1 MVFDQVAIKLPVLG
15 LLFRKMYVARFAEAA
30 NVLIRGGIP
39 VTQAIEI
46 SSHTVGNAIYR
57 EALHEAAEGIRRG
70 ELLSAL
76 LERGEELFPPMVSQM
91 VAVGESTGKLD
102 EMLDRMAGFFTREV
116 DDSVSKGLVELIH
129 GFNGCDRRFNHLFRL
144 YLPIYNLVVF

>member
-1 MVFDQVAIKLPVLG
+1 
-15 LLFRKMYVARFAEAA
+15 MYVARFAEAA

-116 DDSVSKGLVELIH
+116 DDSVSGLGGAIH

-144 YLPIYNLVVF
+144 YLPIYNPVVF